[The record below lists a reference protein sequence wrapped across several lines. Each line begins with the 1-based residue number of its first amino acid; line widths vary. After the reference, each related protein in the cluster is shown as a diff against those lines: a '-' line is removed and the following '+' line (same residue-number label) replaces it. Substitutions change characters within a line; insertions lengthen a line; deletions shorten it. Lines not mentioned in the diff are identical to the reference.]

1 MARQENFEV
10 QVCQQGRWLTQD
22 TFPREGE
29 ARSLAK
35 SLLSNGAFE
44 GVKILK
50 IRQRGDAESETVVF
64 SEMREAVVNDRIQ
77 VVSIEEASW
86 CDKLEDCYLPPAR
99 ATIGRVL
106 RQYLD
111 KQVITPI
118 EMMHSHREMKR
129 IADFDNLMP
138 SAVGR
143 VASIQARETTSGG
156 PPAGDA
162 KVRSNLI
169 YDWVGKITDA
179 ARKVAET
186 PNLPKLETDSFDSC
200 LAKIEKALPVDRVGH
215 ASLVVLSQ
223 ATITTRSWL
232 GKVEQLLTLL
242 ESSKHPGAAKA
253 IDPIIADCFASTD
266 AVRDLLGRQL
276 NLAGAMMTLIDLARG
291 AMKVELKGDEEFIGQ
306 LNRHFASSGLL
317 PESKEAILEG
327 IRRQLR
333 GRTPMTHGERPQQRE
348 AYRKVVLHLM
358 GPKGSLLG
366 GGATADAIVL
376 GNARFVEEG
385 GETGRK
391 LAISTIPSIMD
402 APADKARVILVAL
415 QGKIAAEQTETLSR
429 QAMDILRRAQKF
441 TDLVK
446 PEQAP
451 PERLRSVAQLQEAV
465 IASQIIP
472 EPNRTNYIEKLD
484 VLLTGFLNESGIIA
498 KLDDPAASTR
508 LRALRLVQF
517 AASGVVTKGKAK
529 AMLRERIN
537 AHVGQSDFQKKFL
550 SDLPDPAQHAVALS
564 DFSALRARADLG

>member
-10 QVCQQGRWLTQD
+10 QVCQQGRWLTQE

-50 IRQRGDAESETVVF
+50 IRLRGDAESETVIF

-86 CDKLEDCYLPPAR
+86 CDKLEECYLPPAR

-143 VASIQARETTSGG
+143 VASVQARDN
-156 PPAGDA
+156 PAGGDA
-162 KVRSNLI
+162 KVRSNLM
-169 YDWVGKITDA
+169 YDWAGKITDA

-186 PNLPKLETDSFDSC
+186 PNLPKLENDSFDTC
-200 LAKIEKALPVDRVGH
+200 LAKIEKALPADRAGH
-215 ASLVVLSQ
+215 ASMVVLCQ

-242 ESSKHPGAAKA
+242 ESCKHPSAAKA

-266 AVRDLLGRQL
+266 AIRDLLGRQL
-276 NLAGAMMTLIDLARG
+276 NLANAMLTLIDLARG
-291 AMKVELKGDEEFIGQ
+291 HMKGELKGDEEFVSQ

-333 GRTPMTHGERPQQRE
+333 GRAPMTHGERPQQRE

-358 GPKGSLLG
+358 GAKGSVLG
-366 GGATADAIVL
+366 GAAMADAIVL
-376 GNARFVEEG
+376 GNARFIEEG

-391 LAISTIPSIMD
+391 LAISTVPSIMD
-402 APADKARVILVAL
+402 AQADKARIILAAL
-415 QGKIAAEQTETLSR
+415 QGKIAAEQAETLTR
-429 QAMDILRRAQKF
+429 QAMDIVRRAQKF

-451 PERLRSVAQLQEAV
+451 PERLRSVAQLQEAL
-465 IASQIIP
+465 IATQLIP
-472 EPNRTNYIEKLD
+472 EPNRSNYIEKLD
-484 VLLTGFLNESGIIA
+484 NLLTDFLNESGIIA

-517 AASGVVTKGKAK
+517 AASGVVTNGKAK
-529 AMLRERIN
+529 TLLRDRVN
-537 AHVGQSDFQKKFL
+537 AHVGQSDFRKKFL
-550 SDLPDPAQHAVALS
+550 SDLPDASQHGTALA
-564 DFSALRARADLG
+564 DFSALLARADLG

>member
-1 MARQENFEV
+1 MPKQESFEV
-10 QVCQQGRWLTQD
+10 QVCQQGRWLTQE
-22 TFPREGE
+22 TFPREGD

-77 VVSIEEASW
+77 VVTIEEASW

-99 ATIGRVL
+99 ATVGRVL

-118 EMMHSHREMKR
+118 EMAHSHREMKR

-143 VASIQARETTSGG
+143 IASVQARDN
-156 PPAGDA
+156 PAGGDA
-162 KVRSNLI
+162 KARSTSI
-169 YDWVGKITDA
+169 YDWIAKITDA
-179 ARKVAET
+179 ARKVAAT
-186 PNLPKLETDSFDSC
+186 PNFPKLETESLDSC
-200 LAKIEKALPVDRVGH
+200 LAKIEKALPADRAAH
-215 ASLVVLSQ
+215 ASMVVLSQ

-242 ESSKHPGAAKA
+242 EKSQHPNAAKI
-253 IDPIIADCFASTD
+253 IDQIIADCFASTD
-266 AVRDLLGRQL
+266 AIRDLLGRQL
-276 NLAGAMMTLIDLARG
+276 NLAGAMITLIDLARG
-291 AMKVELKGDEEFIGQ
+291 HMRGELKGDEEFVGQ
-306 LNRHFASSGLL
+306 LNRHFGVTGLL

-333 GRTPMTHGERPQQRE
+333 GRAPMTHGERPQQRE

-358 GPKGSLLG
+358 GPKGGIFG
-366 GGATADAIVL
+366 GGAMADAIVL
-376 GNARFVEEG
+376 GNARFIEEG

-391 LAISTIPSIMD
+391 LAISTIPSIME
-402 APADKARVILVAL
+402 AQADKARVILAAL
-415 QGKIAAEQTETLSR
+415 QGKVAGEQAETLVR
-429 QAMDILRRAQKF
+429 QTMDIIRRAQKF

-451 PERLRSVAQLQEAV
+451 PERLRCVAQLQEAV
-465 IASQIIP
+465 IASTIIP
-472 EPNRTNYIEKLD
+472 EPNRSNYVEKLD
-484 VLLTGFLNESGIIA
+484 TLLADFLTESGIVA
-498 KLDDPAASTR
+498 KLDDAAASTR

-517 AASGVVTKGKAK
+517 GASGVVTQGKAK
-529 AMLRERIN
+529 ALLRDRIN
-537 AHVGQSDFQKKFL
+537 AHVSQPDFQKRFL
-550 SDLPDPAQHAVALS
+550 SDLPDAGQHSIALA
-564 DFSALRARADLG
+564 DFRALLAKADIG